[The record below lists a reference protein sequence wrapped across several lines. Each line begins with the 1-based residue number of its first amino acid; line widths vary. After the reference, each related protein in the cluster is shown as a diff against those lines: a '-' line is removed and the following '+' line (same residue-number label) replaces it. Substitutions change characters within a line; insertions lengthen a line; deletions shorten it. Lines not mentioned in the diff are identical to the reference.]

1 MYYKLLVLAFCFFA
15 TTTQAYEVTRVI
27 DGDTVE
33 IVADFLPDPLHK
45 KLSVRI
51 YTIDTPEKGFRSK
64 CKEENEL
71 AQKASKFTSSL
82 VLNPKN
88 KIEVQ
93 LFEWDKYGGRVLGEI
108 LVNGIPLSILL
119 INKGYAVNYNGGK
132 KKSWCGEN

>member
-1 MYYKLLVLAFCFFA
+1 MIKYILSFLLL
-15 TTTQAYEVTRVI
+15 TTPVHAYEVIRVI

-33 IVADFLPDPLHK
+33 IVADFLPDPLPK

-51 YTIDTPEKGFRSK
+51 YTIDTPEKGFRAK
-64 CKEENEL
+64 CKAEDEL

-82 VLNPKN
+82 VLDPKN
-88 KIEVQ
+88 KIDVQ

-108 LVNGIPLSILL
+108 LVNGLPLSMLL
-119 INKGYAVNYNGGK
+119 INKGYAVNYDGGK